1 MIIPPKGIYA
11 IIAALIYTI
20 LIVFYF
26 NLPKDIFTESDEDKK
41 CNNRSPCV
49 RFCLTRVKNRT
60 NAELFKHFNETFLSQ
75 LPYDGFNNTIDLENS
90 DDETVITEQTT
101 KKPKKSD
108 VKKEGVEYDTGD
120 YTYADFGKEQKM
132 KGKKTKRE
140 VDDDEIYNDFDD
152 DDEEEIVESDIN
164 ETKIIS
170 EYETTTLEV
179 DYTTS
184 ENNATVEEEAL
195 IKVRKIKIYRQQPTC
210 IDKEDIQKLSDMR
223 YNLVKLNLIV

>member
-11 IIAALIYTI
+11 IVASLTYLV
-20 LIVFYF
+20 LIVLYF
-26 NLPKDIFTESDEDKK
+26 KLPKDIFTERDEDKK
-41 CNNRSPCV
+41 CNNQSPCV
-49 RFCLTRVKNRT
+49 RFCLNHQKNRT

-108 VKKEGVEYDTGD
+108 VKKDDVEYDTGD

-140 VDDDEIYNDFDD
+140 VDYNYNDFDD
-152 DDEEEIVESDIN
+152 NDNDEEVESEVNVGTI
-164 ETKIIS
+164 TS
-170 EYETTTLEV
+170 ELEETTTLEV
-179 DYTTS
+179 EYSKS
-184 ENNATVEEEAL
+184 ENNATEDEEAM
-195 IKVRKIKIYRQQPTC
+195 IKIRKIKIYREQPTC
-210 IDKEDIQKLSDMR
+210 IDKDDIQKLSDMR
-223 YNLVKLNLIV
+223 FNLVMLNFE